1 MGGLTYLDKIRK
13 TRVIEEYNF
22 IKRSVPVLHIDA
34 DEGHINLQ
42 NGCNTIAP
50 IISVYEGFGSHG
62 KRRYCKN
69 IFHNTFYEEK
79 SDDIWETVISR
90 IERRYDLTNTKIYLH
105 GDGASWIKK
114 GLEWLPNAVYVL
126 DKYHFNKYVKSALAG
141 LSDKI
146 RGN

>member
-1 MGGLTYLDKIRK
+1 MNKIRK
-13 TRVIEEYNF
+13 TRVIEEYDF

-34 DEGHINLQ
+34 DEDHINLQ
-42 NGCNTIAP
+42 NGGNTIAP
-50 IISVYEGFGSHG
+50 VISVYEGFGSYG

-114 GLEWLPNAVYVL
+114 IH
-126 DKYHFNKYVKSALAG
+126 K
-141 LSDKI
+141 
-146 RGN
+146 